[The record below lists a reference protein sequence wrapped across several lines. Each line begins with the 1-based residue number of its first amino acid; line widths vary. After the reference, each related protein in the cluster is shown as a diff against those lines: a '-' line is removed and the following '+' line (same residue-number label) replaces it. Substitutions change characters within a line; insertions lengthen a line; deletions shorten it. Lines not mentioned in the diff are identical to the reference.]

1 MRKFRRGLALL
12 MAAVMLLGNMTA
24 AAAIKQD
31 APDHES
37 VEDIKG
43 SEEER
48 PDTGLSHTATK
59 SDAEPSGEESS
70 EEAEEEIKEDFEEED
85 KEEIKEDLTS
95 EETGDDTSKEEIGS
109 EDKTEDEDQP
119 AAEEALEDNGVLI
132 EALDEGALYGIDHMS
147 AELLSRDDAMEEA
160 ISERLKDG
168 KELVDYAAFD
178 IRLYDEEGNET
189 EPNGA
194 VNVTISGM
202 GSDED
207 YDEVE
212 IYHVSEVR
220 TLRQRLVPDS
230 LKADPSHGA
239 AASSYHAEK
248 LSGDVSDDTEESGE
262 ISFVAEHFSTYVI
275 TFIRSASE
283 YTELTVHLKKYEGNA
298 PYADLEYNAEPIDVP
313 FDESEEG
320 ISVGKLISGYDMLE
334 ILPEDAADDLDY
346 YAFQFATWDEDP
358 SDVIT
363 GFKYAELESHN
374 DIYFWYQSIYDL
386 SMEVDVYFD
395 DEPQS
400 GTFSLEAGSFD
411 TDKGYERL
419 QKVIE
424 GITGGTTYSFDRAL
438 LVPDGGSGFVIDSA
452 SLVGG
457 NIYAR
462 RHDTGEIV
470 QYDRNSAR
478 VELYYKPG
486 YRIRFH
492 VTGAIENVNTVDGK
506 YQFTNTDP
514 YERQIADG
522 EERTISIKIGQGYHV
537 KISYGNVSYDS
548 SMGSENNTQDNQ
560 IRDYA
565 LVIADVESD
574 IDVKVEFIKD
584 DITLDYSHYYND
596 SGTELRDN
604 WHKSDLAI
612 GGTAVSVPTPQ
623 QGVKL
628 PALYSVNGGQVSI
641 QVISEVGDHEAGAT
655 WILDTF
661 ALNRQNVDIPDDHD
675 KSVGETTPI
684 LDSAGEKIADA
695 SISVSI
701 SGIRR
706 TYNIE
711 ITNIMAPLKITS
723 FNLMGSTHSEVI
735 LDSKADGVT
744 VRSEAATSDGRPVPN
759 PEISK
764 GGLIYGL
771 DGTNTA
777 HLTLDPEFGYYIPED
792 SLKLTDSS
800 GNTEDVGLDPLN
812 GNPWY
817 GDRTTDLTYGNGVS
831 RLSVGTEL
839 VDFVFNYG
847 GVEGDAF
854 DLGID
859 KSETP
864 AIDASIAPDAPAGEV
879 FIGWKL
885 RGHEDTIYLPDGV
898 TTISKATLMA
908 ALSDGLGAVKYQ
920 NQGQAVIYLEPYF
933 KNAGIAE
940 DVRYRV
946 TVTIP
951 DLSDETFP
959 KAGHYFGTKGE
970 NLTRDIVL
978 QLEEISEYVS
988 QYAAAYQL
996 SSDSSFKLRLENAQK
1011 VYDFHLIYIASYA
1024 DVSVE
1029 NAADSDHG
1037 TITHSGNVVGEVLKF
1052 SEGEQVTFGIEPK
1065 EGFAIKEININGTP
1079 KSPLELG
1086 SYTAPHK
1093 FIFSYKVLPGENSI
1107 IVTYGEDRDGNDV
1120 PDDEEVRITF
1130 ISEHGFNEGTSP
1142 YETVQKAGEELK
1154 VPVPMDT
1161 DSDGVVFTGWEPEL
1175 PLDKLVPSWKEGG
1188 YTFTAVYAADADND
1202 GNPDEDPSTDDPGTD
1217 DPGTDTPST
1226 GGGTSSNPTGSGDAT
1241 PSGPVSVQQSGNS
1254 KGYYY
1259 TAGLHGN
1266 WVHMDNVDM
1275 NVPLD
1280 EPVPAG
1286 ATAVDFPEWHRWRF
1300 YLSSGVM
1307 LDNQWA

>member
-1 MRKFRRGLALL
+1 M
-12 MAAVMLLGNMTA
+12 
-24 AAAIKQD
+24 I
-31 APDHES
+31 
-37 VEDIKG
+37 
-43 SEEER
+43 
-48 PDTGLSHTATK
+48 
-59 SDAEPSGEESS
+59 
-70 EEAEEEIKEDFEEED
+70 
-85 KEEIKEDLTS
+85 
-95 EETGDDTSKEEIGS
+95 
-109 EDKTEDEDQP
+109 TE
-119 AAEEALEDNGVLI
+119 
-132 EALDEGALYGIDHMS
+132 
-147 AELLSRDDAMEEA
+147 
-160 ISERLKDG
+160 
-168 KELVDYAAFD
+168 
-178 IRLYDEEGNET
+178 
-189 EPNGA
+189 
-194 VNVTISGM
+194 
-202 GSDED
+202 
-207 YDEVE
+207 
-212 IYHVSEVR
+212 
-220 TLRQRLVPDS
+220 
-230 LKADPSHGA
+230 
-239 AASSYHAEK
+239 
-248 LSGDVSDDTEESGE
+248 
-262 ISFVAEHFSTYVI
+262 
-275 TFIRSASE
+275 
-283 YTELTVHLKKYEGNA
+283 
-298 PYADLEYNAEPIDVP
+298 
-313 FDESEEG
+313 
-320 ISVGKLISGYDMLE
+320 
-334 ILPEDAADDLDY
+334 
-346 YAFQFATWDEDP
+346 
-358 SDVIT
+358 
-363 GFKYAELESHN
+363 FKYTELESHN

-386 SMEVDVYFD
+386 SMNVDVYFD
-395 DEPQS
+395 GTKQS
-400 GTFSLEAGSFD
+400 GTFSLEAGNFD
-411 TDKGYERL
+411 TEKGYQRL

-424 GITGGTTYSFDRAL
+424 GKTGGTTYSFDRAL
-438 LVPDGGSGFVIDSA
+438 LVPDGGNGFVIDSA

-462 RHDTGEIV
+462 RHDTDEIV
-470 QYDRNSAR
+470 QYDRNSAS
-478 VELYYKPG
+478 VELYYKVG
-486 YRIRFH
+486 YRISFH

-506 YQFTNTDP
+506 YQFTDTDP

-522 EERTISIKIGQGYHV
+522 EERTIPIKIGQGYHV
-537 KISYGNVSYDS
+537 KISYGSFSYDS
-548 SMGSENNTQDNQ
+548 SMGSEKNTQDNQ

-565 LVIADVESD
+565 LVIADVDSN
-574 IDVKVEFIKD
+574 IDVNVEFIKD
-584 DITLDYSHYYND
+584 DITLDYSHYYIVSKD
-596 SGTELRDN
+596 GIATGIREN
-604 WHKSDLAI
+604 WHNSDLII
-612 GGTAVSVPTPQ
+612 GGSPVSVPTPQ
-623 QGVKL
+623 QAITL
-628 PALYSVNGGQVSI
+628 PAPYVINGSQVSI
-641 QVISEVGDHEAGAT
+641 QVVSEVGDHQEGAT

-661 ALNRQNVDIPDDHD
+661 ALNRQNVDIPDDRD
-675 KSVGETTPI
+675 QSVGETTSI

-695 SISVSI
+695 AISVSI
-701 SGIRR
+701 RGITR

-711 ITNIMAPLKITS
+711 IKNITAPLKITS

-771 DGTNTA
+771 DGTNMA
-777 HLTLDPEFGYYIPED
+777 HLTLDPEFGYYIPEN
-792 SLKLTDSS
+792 SLKLTDSN
-800 GNTEDVGLDPLN
+800 GVTTIVKLDPLN
-812 GNPWY
+812 GNPWHEY
-817 GDRTTDLTYGNGVS
+817 RTTDLTYGSGVS

-839 VDFVFNYG
+839 VDFVFDYG
-847 GVEGDAF
+847 GKQGTPF
-854 DLGID
+854 NLGINA
-859 KSETP
+859 SETP
-864 AIDASIAPDAPAGEV
+864 AIDASITPDAPAGEV

-885 RGHEDTIYLPDGV
+885 KGHEDIIYLPDGL

-908 ALSDGLGAVKYQ
+908 ALSDGSDAVEYSKDKE
-920 NQGQAVIYLEPYF
+920 GQAVIYLEPYF

-978 QLEEISEYVS
+978 QIKEIGEYVS

-996 SSDSSFKLRLENAQK
+996 SSDSSFKLRLENAQE

-1052 SEGEQVTFGIEPK
+1052 SEGELVTFGIEPK

-1093 FIFSYKVLPGENSI
+1093 FTFSYKVLHGENSI

-1130 ISEHGFNEGTSP
+1130 ISEHGFNDGASP
-1142 YETVQKAGEELK
+1142 YETVQKEGEELK

-1161 DSDGVVFTGWEPEL
+1161 DSDSVVFTGWKPEL

-1202 GNPDEDPSTDDPGTD
+1202 GKPDEDPGTDDPSDPGTD
-1217 DPGTDTPST
+1217 DPGT
-1226 GGGTSSNPTGSGDAT
+1226 GGGTASNPTGSGDAT

-1254 KGYYY
+1254 KEYYY

-1307 LDNQWA
+1307 LDNQWAHIENPYAVGDQPRSGWFYFDHDGLMRYGWYLDTRSGDWYYMHSESDGMLGTMMTGWHYDSHDNRWYYLDPQSGAMKTGWQNIGGKWYYFNPTPFGETWTLDHSTSVWRFNGNTVRPYGSMYQNEVTPDGYKVGEDGAWIQ